1 MMHREIADST
11 VKERL
16 RSISER
22 TFATKMPSLGSAAS
36 HYGSMDATLSSEL
49 IDKVYFSK
57 YPKAVE
63 GSASALSAILLNENN
78 VDEVRNSG
86 GLGAVLE
93 MLRRLNIPAESRSE
107 HLKNLVNSLHV
118 ILIGNKAAQQ
128 RCLSNPH
135 TLDTLLTICQH
146 TPGRV
151 QSQGFEILD
160 ALSKCEGGLHSMIEK
175 NVLDTLVS
183 ADLLTKPGS
192 RIEIRHSVANLIHRC
207 SVVCPSAFPVEK
219 FEAIALKPDG
229 QTSNMDTYMEMQ
241 MLQATLCYFNW
252 LGANDKKMDHPF
264 SLFRYFLNTVISEN
278 FETLDHMQLIM
289 KLVVAALRDVKQMEF
304 MIDHNLDIVLQY
316 IVRTDFELF
325 RRKVK
330 KRVNRDSVKNKKAE
344 KGGGSKTPDQRSI
357 GTLMAVTLIQR
368 PAKGTNRSED
378 INLTI
383 ARVAL
388 NIYEGIME
396 HKIAIIGEI
405 VSSGLIP
412 ALLFRVGKGVSVD
425 KHFCKLLTRFL
436 NNMLR
441 KVLFEAQNVEKQR
454 IQARLDRQEAAE
466 AARNGTGI
474 GSGAGSV
481 SAESDD
487 GASSLEGGA
496 SMDVLLEDI
505 KREEMEETASILSH
519 ASVTSKAVK
528 QGAKHGSTVS
538 KFKSMISGA
547 EIRTVSHTLHAQ
559 GVTDMFANAIIN
571 SEDNEVVADAIQA
584 LGMLTFDAVHD
595 GIGHNLVLIGRIC
608 LLTNNRMDC
617 FLPGISLTC
626 SVIMHK
632 DLTDELRDLFVTEFK
647 VIPSLVRALR
657 PASLLFR
664 FNSSLFSAIARLC
677 NHKDFYVTLKKANGI
692 SLICTEIDIR
702 KKKMKANR
710 RNRALAS
717 VDEDGTMALL
727 KVMRRDWAACKI
739 QGNYRLHLSETG
751 FSCNKKFI

>member
-22 TFATKMPSLGSAAS
+22 TYSTTMPSLGNVAT
-36 HYGSMDATLSSEL
+36 HYGSLDAGLSSDL
-49 IDKVYFSK
+49 IDRVYFSK
-57 YPKAVE
+57 YPKAVQ
-63 GSASALSAILLNENN
+63 GGASALSAILLNETN
-78 VDEVRNSG
+78 VDGVRSSG

-107 HLKNLVNSLHV
+107 HLRNLVSSLHI
-118 ILIGNKAAQQ
+118 ILMGDKSAQQ

-135 TLDTLLTICQH
+135 TLDTLLTICKH
-146 TPGRV
+146 TPGKV
-151 QSQGFEILD
+151 QSQGFELLD

-175 NVLDTLVS
+175 NVLETLVS
-183 ADLLTKPGS
+183 QDLLTKPGS

-207 SVVCPSAFPVEK
+207 CVVCPWAFPIDR
-219 FEAIALKPDG
+219 FEAIALRSDG
-229 QTSNMDTYMEMQ
+229 VTSNLDSYMEMQ
-241 MLQATLCYFNW
+241 MLQATLCYFSW
-252 LGANDKKMDHPF
+252 LGANEKQMDHPF
-264 SLFRYFLNTVISEN
+264 TLFKYFLNTVIGES

-289 KLVVAALRDVKQMEF
+289 KVVVSALKDVKQMDY
-304 MIDHNLDIVLQY
+304 MIDNNLDVVLQY
-316 IVRTDFELF
+316 VVRTDFELF

-330 KRVNRDSVKNKKAE
+330 KKVSRDDVKNR
-344 KGGGSKTPDQRSI
+344 KGGGGGGAKTPDQRSI
-357 GTLMAVTLIQR
+357 GTLMAVSLIQR
-368 PAKGTNRSED
+368 PQKGTNRSED

-388 NIYEGIME
+388 NIYEGIMD
-396 HKIAIIGEI
+396 HKISIIGEI

-412 ALLFRVGKGVSVD
+412 ALLFRVGKGISVD

-436 NNMLR
+436 NNLLR
-441 KVLFEAQNVEKQR
+441 KVIFEAQNIEKQR
-454 IQARLDRQEAAE
+454 MQERIERAE
-466 AARNGTGI
+466 AEAEATRSELGK
-474 GSGAGSV
+474 SV
-481 SAESDD
+481 SVAESDD
-487 GASSLEGGA
+487 GDSSLEGGGA
-496 SMDVLLEDI
+496 SLDVVLEDI
-505 KREEMEETASILSH
+505 RKEELEETASQLSH
-519 ASVTSKAVK
+519 ASITSSTTN
-528 QGAKHGSTVS
+528 GGGRHGSTVS
-538 KFKSMISGA
+538 KFKSMISGT

-584 LGMLTFDAVHD
+584 MGMLTFDAVHE
-595 GIGHNLVLIGRIC
+595 GVSHNLVLIGRIC
-608 LLTNNRMDC
+608 LLTNNRLDC

-632 DLTDELRDLFVTEFK
+632 DLTEELRDLFVTEFK

-664 FNSSLFSAIARLC
+664 FNSSLFSAVAKLSG
-677 NHKDFYVTLKKANGI
+677 HADFYKSLKKANGVT
-692 SLICTEIDIR
+692 LLCTEVDIR

-710 RNRALAS
+710 RNRAMAS
-717 VDEDGTMALL
+717 VDEDGTMSLL
-727 KVMRRDWAACKI
+727 KVLRRDWAACKI

-751 FSCNKKFI
+751 FERKRKFI